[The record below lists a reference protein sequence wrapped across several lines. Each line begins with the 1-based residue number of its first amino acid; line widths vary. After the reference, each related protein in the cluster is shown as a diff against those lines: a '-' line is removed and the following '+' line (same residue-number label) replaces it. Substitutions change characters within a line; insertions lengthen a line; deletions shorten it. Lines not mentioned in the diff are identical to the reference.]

1 MTRLLPPLHEGHA
14 PIFLHLA
21 FDEALEA
28 YDEWGLAQPEPTVE
42 FEGLQVPISSLF
54 GRMRSCTDILPARV
68 LDRVS
73 ELLGPGSVKGSSP
86 TYAEAAV
93 AMRVICVER
102 LKGGVPLR
110 LAMSN

>member
-1 MTRLLPPLHEGHA
+1 MTRLLPPLYEGHA

-28 YDEWGLAQPEPTVE
+28 YDEWSLARPEPTVE

-54 GRMRSCTDILPARV
+54 GRMRSCTDILPGRV
-68 LDRVS
+68 VDRVN
-73 ELLGPGSVKGSSP
+73 ELLSPDSITGTNP
-86 TYAEAAV
+86 TYAEAAL
-93 AMRVICVER
+93 AMRAICVER

-110 LAMSN
+110 LAMAN